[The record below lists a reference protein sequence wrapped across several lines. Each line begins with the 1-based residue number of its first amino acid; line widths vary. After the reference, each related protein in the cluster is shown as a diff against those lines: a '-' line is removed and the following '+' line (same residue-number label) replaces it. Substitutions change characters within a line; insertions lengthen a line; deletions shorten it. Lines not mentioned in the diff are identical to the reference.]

1 MFVFADK
8 TRNIYETTL
17 ETYNKL
23 LHDNITKTYK
33 RRSEDNISEIHSE
46 LKHIA
51 DNHSIGD
58 RIECMKKRKL
68 LFLLKTT
75 KKISKTTQNAD
86 LLIQQKATGGKLAN

>member
-8 TRNIYETTL
+8 TRNIYETSL

-33 RRSEDNISEIHSE
+33 RGSEDNISEIDSE

-51 DNHSIGD
+51 DNFP
-58 RIECMKKRKL
+58 L
-68 LFLLKTT
+68 ATVL
-75 KKISKTTQNAD
+75 NA
-86 LLIQQKATGGKLAN
+86 